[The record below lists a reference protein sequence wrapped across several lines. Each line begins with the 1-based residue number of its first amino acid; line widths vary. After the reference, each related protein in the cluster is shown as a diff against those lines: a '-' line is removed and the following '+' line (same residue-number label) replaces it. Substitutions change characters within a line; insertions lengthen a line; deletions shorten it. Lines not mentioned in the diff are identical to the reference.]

1 MAESFSE
8 CAEELSLGE
17 PARGLL
23 NDNPI
28 SHRRSK
34 GFVVP

>member
-28 SHRRSK
+28 SHWRSK
-34 GFVVP
+34 GFAVP